1 MFLSFFNS
9 ITRKFFCN
17 NFLQFYAH
25 IVCPY
30 NRLAYS
36 STYLTQKRTRTFFLA
51 GNQNPLFCF
60 CYLLMASFKNTR
72 HDTRPDFVWND
83 YDCFSAVLFLEVLFR
98 SFLLEITIRKKN
110 KIKGSQRVN
119 GENEKRRKK
128 GSLNKNIT
136 LITCE
141 FYILF
146 EVENES
152 EKITFFFAQSQYNG
166 GRYNLSTN
174 FAP

>member
-1 MFLSFFNS
+1 M
-9 ITRKFFCN
+9 
-17 NFLQFYAH
+17 
-25 IVCPY
+25 
-30 NRLAYS
+30 
-36 STYLTQKRTRTFFLA
+36 
-51 GNQNPLFCF
+51 
-60 CYLLMASFKNTR
+60 
-72 HDTRPDFVWND
+72 
-83 YDCFSAVLFLEVLFR
+83 
-98 SFLLEITIRKKN
+98 
-110 KIKGSQRVN
+110 N
-119 GENEKRRKK
+119 GVNEKRRKK